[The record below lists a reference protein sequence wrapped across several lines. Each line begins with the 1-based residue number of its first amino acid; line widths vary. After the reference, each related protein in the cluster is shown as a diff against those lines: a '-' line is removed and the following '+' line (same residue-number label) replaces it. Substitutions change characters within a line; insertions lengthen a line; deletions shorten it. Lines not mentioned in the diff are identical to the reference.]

1 VAVARELTGAFES
14 VGFSLRSLTATM
26 AEYNEAVSRGHVDIA
41 LARWNADYPDADSF
55 AGTLHSTR
63 GWFGRLCASSDADQ
77 LIEQARAETTPAIRH
92 TLYREIEE
100 VVAREA
106 LVLPLFYEQSYR
118 IARPELEGLSLSLG
132 FPTVALEEL
141 RLRL

>member
-1 VAVARELTGAFES
+1 
-14 VGFSLRSLTATM
+14 M
-26 AEYNEAVSRGHVDIA
+26 AEYNEALTSGSVDLA

-63 GWFGRLCASSDADQ
+63 GWFGRLCTSSDTDH
-77 LIEQARAETTPAIRH
+77 LIECARAETTPAVRH
-92 TLYREIEE
+92 TLYRQLEEI
-100 VVAREA
+100 VAREA
-106 LVLPLFYEQSYR
+106 QVLPLFYEQSYR

-141 RLRL
+141 RLRS